1 MGRYLCAERIFLFS
15 LKSLNIGLP
24 ISNPM
29 KNTEIL
35 TCFQCGTCHAS
46 CPSGKYT
53 SLNIR
58 KIVRDSVNK
67 DVSDQPELWMCTT
80 CYNCQERCPRGIK
93 VTDAVLVLRSE
104 AVNKGKILPAHR
116 KVCNF
121 LIKTG
126 QSIPLDDKHLDIR
139 KKLNL
144 RTDEASWKKAR
155 KEVRVLLR
163 STGFEELVKR

>member
-1 MGRYLCAERIFLFS
+1 MYFS
-15 LKSLNIGLP
+15 VKTLNIGLP
-24 ISNPM
+24 IFNPM
-29 KNTEIL
+29 KNAEIL

-58 KIVRDSVNK
+58 KIVRDSVKK
-67 DVSDQPELWMCTT
+67 DVSDQQDLWMCTT

-93 VTDAVLVLRSE
+93 VTDAVLALRSE
-104 AVNKGKILPAHR
+104 AVKKGKILPAHR

-121 LIKTG
+121 LIRTG

-139 KKLNL
+139 KKLKL
-144 RTDEASWKKAR
+144 RTDKASWKKAL
-155 KEVRVLLR
+155 KDVRALLR
-163 STGFEELVKR
+163 STGFGELIKR

>member
-1 MGRYLCAERIFLFS
+1 
-15 LKSLNIGLP
+15 
-24 ISNPM
+24 M
-29 KNTEIL
+29 KNPEIL

-58 KIVRDSVNK
+58 KIVRDSARK

-93 VTDAVLVLRSE
+93 ITDAVLALRSE
-104 AVNKGKILPAHR
+104 AVKKGKILPAHW
-116 KVCNF
+116 KVCKF

-126 QSIPLDDKHLDIR
+126 QSIPLDDKHLEIR
-139 KKLNL
+139 KTLGL
-144 RTDEASWKKAR
+144 RTDKTTWKKAL
-155 KEVRVLLR
+155 KEVDILLR
-163 STGFEELVKR
+163 STGFDELIQR

>member
-1 MGRYLCAERIFLFS
+1 
-15 LKSLNIGLP
+15 
-24 ISNPM
+24 M
-29 KNTEIL
+29 KNPDIL

-58 KIVRDSVNK
+58 KIVRDAIKK
-67 DVSDQPELWMCTT
+67 DVSDQPDLWMCTT

-93 VTDAVLVLRSE
+93 VTDTVLDLRSE
-104 AVNKGKILPAHR
+104 AVIKGKILPTHR

-139 KKLNL
+139 KKLSL
-144 RTDEASWKKAR
+144 RTDEASWKQAR

-163 STGFEELVKR
+163 STGFDGLVKR